1 MFLRAGDRVIIRDL
15 LYGIAV
21 SSGNEAFVALAKT
34 LSGSV
39 EAFVEEMNREAAAL
53 GLTSASF
60 ADPHGLFADNVM
72 SALDVARLSE
82 TLEPEIGPSD
92 VFPL

>member
-1 MFLRAGDRVIIRDL
+1 
-15 LYGIAV
+15 
-21 SSGNEAFVALAKT
+21 
-34 LSGSV
+34 
-39 EAFVEEMNREAAAL
+39 VEEMNREAAAL